1 MIHRSQKVDYAQGQ
15 SRNYSARNELRST
28 AATAECSRED
38 LMTSMRTNSLL
49 AGLATA
55 LLMVSLPAFSETMTF
70 EADMKGSSEVPPT
83 DSAATGSAEVSVDTA
98 TKKLSW
104 TVTSTGLSGEAT
116 AAHFHGPAAPGANA
130 DPAVDISSALAKGS
144 ADLSDQQLADL
155 QAGKW
160 YINIHTAKF
169 PDGEIRGQVEMAK

>member
-1 MIHRSQKVDYAQGQ
+1 M
-15 SRNYSARNELRST
+15 SRI
-28 AATAECSRED
+28 
-38 LMTSMRTNSLL
+38 RTNSIL

-55 LLMVSLPAFSETMTF
+55 LMMVSAPAFSETMTF
-70 EADMKGSSEVPPT
+70 KADLKGSSEVPAT
-83 DSAATGSAEVSVDTA
+83 DSAATGSADVTLDTD

-116 AAHFHGPAAPGANA
+116 AAHFHGPAAPDANA
-130 DPAVDISSALAKGS
+130 GPVVDISAALAKGS
-144 ADLSDQQLADL
+144 ADINDQQLADL

-160 YINIHTAKF
+160 YINIHTEKF

>member
-1 MIHRSQKVDYAQGQ
+1 M
-15 SRNYSARNELRST
+15 
-28 AATAECSRED
+28 
-38 LMTSMRTNSLL
+38 MRMHTKSLL

-55 LLMVSLPAFSETMTF
+55 VLMVSGPAFSESMTF
-70 EADMKGSSEVPPT
+70 KADMKGASEVPPT
-83 DSAATGSAEVSVDTA
+83 DSAATGIADVSLDTA

-104 TVTSTGLSGEAT
+104 TVTSTGLSGDPT

-130 DPAVDISSALAKGS
+130 DPVVDISAALAKGS
-144 ADLSDQQLADL
+144 ADISDQQIADL

-169 PDGEIRGQVEMAK
+169 PDGEIRGQVEKTK